1 MIILGTGGAGIAGSL
16 AYLALSYILS
26 AKYSLIVCSPL
37 PIGVALCY
45 FFIITKPGKFFRD
58 VVCCE
63 YVLCVVCRVHAVY
76 CVVGACA
83 CYAL

>member
-1 MIILGTGGAGIAGSL
+1 MIIVGTGGAGIAGSL

-45 FFIITKPGKFFRD
+45 FFIITKPGKTHCD
-58 VVCCE
+58 
-63 YVLCVVCRVHAVY
+63 VLCVVSMC
-76 CVVGACA
+76 CVLCVACM
-83 CYAL
+83 YVVL